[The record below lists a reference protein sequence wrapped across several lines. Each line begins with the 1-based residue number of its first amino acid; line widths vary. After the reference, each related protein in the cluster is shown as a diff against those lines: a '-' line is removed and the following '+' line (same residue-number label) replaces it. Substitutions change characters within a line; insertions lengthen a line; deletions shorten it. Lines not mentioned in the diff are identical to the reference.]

1 LTEFSE
7 VALLEPYPSAER
19 EDHSAEVSYTC
30 TKSDQ
35 RRKLLMDRERP
46 SASDSEETI
55 PEAWIGQE
63 VMIET
68 TETLS
73 SDLRASAPVYLEDV
87 NDRGVVMLV
96 TRHRDQNQF
105 SRYFYPWSVVGWI
118 RLAEDDERE
127 EESRAADSS

>member
-1 LTEFSE
+1 M
-7 VALLEPYPSAER
+7 
-19 EDHSAEVSYTC
+19 
-30 TKSDQ
+30 
-35 RRKLLMDRERP
+35 MDRERS
-46 SASDSEETI
+46 SASDSEEKI

-96 TRHRDQNQF
+96 TRHRDQNEF

-127 EESRAADSS
+127 QEVERGR